1 MTQSGHRSHS
11 KAPPLLVSNMLM
23 WRIGQAAPLRGCMSI
38 QQMQRRAFIAGLGG
52 AAAWPLL
59 VDTQSAAC
67 KPTVVHK
74 IAIKSEIK
82 GVTLAIKKERLP

>member
-1 MTQSGHRSHS
+1 MPART
-11 KAPPLLVSNMLM
+11 N
-23 WRIGQAAPLRGCMSI
+23 
-38 QQMQRRAFIAGLGG
+38 RRTFIAGLGS

-59 VDTQSAAC
+59 RNQQRAANRC
-67 KPTVVHK
+67 PKK